1 MTLLQQIRLWMMLKE
16 GGEQYHD
23 EHEDAVL
30 EDYFDISPEVLVPR
44 DEGEADD
51 LFVEYDDV
59 DELE

>member
-1 MTLLQQIRLWMMLKE
+1 MMLKE